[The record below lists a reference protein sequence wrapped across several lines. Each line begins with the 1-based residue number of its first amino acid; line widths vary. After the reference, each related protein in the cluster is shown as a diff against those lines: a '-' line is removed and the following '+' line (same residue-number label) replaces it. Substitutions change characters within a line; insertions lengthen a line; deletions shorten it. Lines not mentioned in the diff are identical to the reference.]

1 MSGSADGM
9 AEGAVVM
16 SPVTKGETAWTSV
29 LLRRTFVWTLLGAAC
44 LAIIHVSALG
54 NGYYQIYYGRFGWG
68 LPEVAFL
75 LHYLFFGAVAM
86 WCLADALSLGIGRG
100 LATGFDRLGTLS
112 RTARV
117 VLVGASA
124 AVTFG
129 GITLVRY
136 VLLRNTAITDD
147 ENTYVFMARVF
158 ATGKLYLASLPAE
171 IRPFF
176 DNQFII
182 NDGKWYGMYLPGHP
196 LVLALGALVGAE
208 RWVPSLVA
216 ILSVLM
222 GYFVSRR
229 IFGARVAA
237 ISALL
242 FPFTV
247 YLVLPSAS
255 LLAHST
261 AALTLL
267 VFVYATLRI
276 EEGPEDVRWWVV
288 AGVAL
293 AGAGITRPL
302 APAAFAIPWLFGL
315 IWRLRTTRTSR
326 AWAGGALFCAIG
338 LAGMMLLG
346 GYNYVLTGN
355 PFETP
360 YQRFSEA
367 NGHALL
373 AGKLPAP
380 WPLPAI
386 YEMGHTILRLNF
398 WEFGWPLSLL
408 FVPFFQ
414 RTRMAGRLFLS
425 VCAVPGAYA
434 LIGMTNVYTLGP
446 THYSEVAILVCVL
459 SASGIEQLV
468 VRARSWPAGERWARF
483 VMAVPLVG
491 AACMLLVFLP
501 IQTASLLQ
509 MSELTR
515 APYELVEEHGLDRAI
530 VLVQSLPAMNTSP
543 GAWVYFHRNPEP
555 DLRDR
560 VLFVRYL
567 GPTSQQRLAAFFP
580 DRRFYVMGMQDGR
593 LVVTALQP

>member
-1 MSGSADGM
+1 MPSEM
-9 AEGAVVM
+9 AEGVVSIPAV
-16 SPVTKGETAWTSV
+16 SRAREAWTSA
-29 LLRRTFVWTLLGAAC
+29 LLRRALLWTLLGGAC
-44 LAIIHVSALG
+44 LAVIHVSALG

-75 LHYLFFGAVAM
+75 LHYLLFGAVAM
-86 WCLADALSLGIGRG
+86 WCLADALSLGIGPG
-100 LATGFDRLGTLS
+100 LATGFDRLGALS
-112 RTARV
+112 RRARV
-117 VLVGASA
+117 VLVSASA

-147 ENTYVFMARVF
+147 ENAYVFMARVF
-158 ATGKLYLASLPAE
+158 ATGKLYLASMPAE

-176 DNQFII
+176 DNQFIL
-182 NDGKWYGMYLPGHP
+182 NDGKWYGMYFPGHP

-208 RWVPSLVA
+208 RWIPSLVA
-216 ILSVLM
+216 ILSVLI
-222 GYFVSRR
+222 GYLVSRR

-242 FPFTV
+242 FPVTV

-255 LLAHST
+255 LLSHST
-261 AALTLL
+261 TALTLL
-267 VFVYATLRI
+267 VFVYAAIRI
-276 EEGPEDVRWWVV
+276 EECPEHVRWWAV
-288 AGVAL
+288 AGMAL
-293 AGAGITRPL
+293 AWAGITRPL

-315 IWRLRTTRTSR
+315 ILRLKKARQPR

-338 LAGMMLLG
+338 LIGMTLLC

-355 PFETP
+355 PLETP
-360 YQRFSEA
+360 YQRFSQL
-367 NGHALL
+367 NSLL

-380 WPLPAI
+380 WPLPTI

-414 RTRMAGRLFLS
+414 RTSMAVRLFLS
-425 VCAVPGAYA
+425 ACAVPGAYA
-434 LIGMTNVYTLGP
+434 LIGMTNVYALGP
-446 THYSEVAILVCVL
+446 THYSEVAILVCIL
-459 SASGIEQLV
+459 SASGIEQMV
-468 VRARSWPAGERWARF
+468 ARVRSWPSGERWARF
-483 VMAVPLVG
+483 VMAVPVVG
-491 AACMLLVFLP
+491 ATCMLLVFLP
-501 IQTASLLQ
+501 IHAASLLQ

-515 APYELVEEHGLDRAI
+515 APYELVEEYGLDRAI
-530 VLVQSLPAMNTSP
+530 VLVESLPAMNVPP
-543 GAWVYFHRNPEP
+543 GAWVYFHRNPRP

-560 VLFVRYL
+560 VLFLRYL
-567 GPTSQQRLAAFFP
+567 GPTSQQRLAQFFP

-593 LVVTALQP
+593 LVVTAVQP